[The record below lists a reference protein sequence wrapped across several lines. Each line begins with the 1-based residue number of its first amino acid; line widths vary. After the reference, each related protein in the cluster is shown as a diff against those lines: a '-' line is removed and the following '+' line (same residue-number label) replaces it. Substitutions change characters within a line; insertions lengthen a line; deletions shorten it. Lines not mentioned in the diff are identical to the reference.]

1 MRFRACES
9 RSGFGRVR
17 IRGVFVGLRG
27 CGGSGLE
34 GDGEAEIFELRD
46 QTTRASLGVL
56 SVGEVVLAEVLVH
69 LAGTE
74 QVPDEFDQRVR
85 DGDGRL
91 VRPAAAR
98 DLAVLGGE
106 VAVLGARGGP
116 GGFDERAAQP
126 LVAGGG
132 RDGTVLSGGS

>member
-1 MRFRACES
+1 VVDAAVMRFRACES

-34 GDGEAEIFELRD
+34 GDGETEIFELRD

-91 VRPAAAR
+91 VVERSSNPAWWCS
-98 DLAVLGGE
+98 
-106 VAVLGARGGP
+106 
-116 GGFDERAAQP
+116 RASGS
-126 LVAGGG
+126 GGG
-132 RDGTVLSGGS
+132 VRNKK